1 MVGFPHLNGDN
12 SPIRML
18 LFFGGWAVKHWKI
31 IELWW
36 LLKSLGDHH
45 GCHEPPNGLHHGIWV
60 MMVTDPNEGLT
71 MAYYSSTQCQY
82 SWLSY
87 WSFDWGLLCSFRILQ
102 IQISMNIQYSWR
114 SQQTFKTF
122 KYLRW
127 ILQKCHWLSVMIL
140 MIILIIY
147 IHIYIYIDHIDHIE
161 MSWNHEISTQLP
173 GPKRPGG
180 AGLRIPQP
188 ARWSWDAHPAG
199 SKIHRAGKTWMNW
212 QLATWF
218 GTGNVIDQVLGSN
231 PKDAEME
238 PEHPKTIEVTDR
250 LRIVRWL
257 FSNVWGLVCLFFLS
271 QAY

>member
-1 MVGFPHLNGDN
+1 M
-12 SPIRML
+12 
-18 LFFGGWAVKHWKI
+18 K
-31 IELWW
+31 
-36 LLKSLGDHH
+36 
-45 GCHEPPNGLHHGIWV
+45 
-60 MMVTDPNEGLT
+60 
-71 MAYYSSTQCQY
+71 
-82 SWLSY
+82 
-87 WSFDWGLLCSFRILQ
+87 GLLWLTIHLLSVNILGFHTGLLIGGYCAPFGSFRFKYLWIF
-102 IQISMNIQYSWR
+102 NIHDV

-140 MIILIIY
+140 MIILIMY